1 MRVLRVFGDD
11 VADRLRRAEARR
23 RHEEDVEEEGR
34 DEAARVVRR
43 DGLARHEVAP
53 ERRQRARRR
62 LLLDEQLDLLQ
73 SWYVTQGFDCE
84 GGREKKKGY
93 KVVDDRCGG

>member
-1 MRVLRVFGDD
+1 MAPHTSHLGEVRVLRVFGDD

-62 LLLDEQLDLLQ
+62 LLLDEQLDL
-73 SWYVTQGFDCE
+73 
-84 GGREKKKGY
+84 
-93 KVVDDRCGG
+93 